1 MYQDSDHEPCL
12 LMTPLGASLPRQAS
26 DPVSAQLIDEE
37 HDTCTLEI
45 LQNPALLKAFD
56 DHHDLSDLVARV
68 IIGWYDMGRPPL
80 DAANEMTFYAANKA
94 VSDAIH
100 GAPCTPASYAL
111 ASAICQAT
119 DSTTNR
125 DVKETPAYTALFE
138 AVKTVVEKQGVG
150 K

>member
-1 MYQDSDHEPCL
+1 MYKDSDHEPCL
-12 LMTPLGASLPRQAS
+12 PREYG
-26 DPVSAQLIDEE
+26 DPVSAQLIDEA
-37 HDTCTLEI
+37 HDTCTMEI

-80 DAANEMTFYAANKA
+80 DAANEMTFYAADKA
-94 VSDAIH
+94 VADAIH
-100 GAPCTPASYAL
+100 GEPYSLASYVL

-119 DSTTNR
+119 DSTAAK

-138 AVKTVVEKQGVG
+138 AVKRLV
-150 K
+150 